1 VVAIFV
7 LLFLVVAGI
16 IQIPAVQNKI
26 IHYATTF
33 VSNKTHTRVEIKNVS
48 ISFPK
53 SVVIEGLYLD
63 DLKKDTLVY
72 AGKVK
77 ANIVLY
83 DLILNKITINS
94 FALENLDLN
103 LYNTKTDSLF
113 NYNFLLTAFADT
125 TKVDAGKSNT
135 TSAWTFT
142 LDNITLKNIRL
153 RYDDVFGGM
162 NVSASLEKSELKV
175 NKIDFPNFVYDMD
188 DLLVER
194 LRATV
199 LMTES
204 ADKSPNKS
212 TGRLPKITANN
223 IQINNSVLTYGDTI
237 SKQSI
242 LAVIKRF

>member
-1 VVAIFV
+1 V

-125 TKVDAGKSNT
+125 TKVDTGKSNT

-142 LDNITLKNIRL
+142 LDNVTLKISGFVTMM
-153 RYDDVFGGM
+153 Y
-162 NVSASLEKSELKV
+162 SE
-175 NKIDFPNFVYDMD
+175 
-188 DLLVER
+188 E
-194 LRATV
+194 
-199 LMTES
+199 
-204 ADKSPNKS
+204 
-212 TGRLPKITANN
+212 
-223 IQINNSVLTYGDTI
+223 
-237 SKQSI
+237 
-242 LAVIKRF
+242 

>member
-1 VVAIFV
+1 
-7 LLFLVVAGI
+7 
-16 IQIPAVQNKI
+16 
-26 IHYATTF
+26 
-33 VSNKTHTRVEIKNVS
+33 
-48 ISFPK
+48 
-53 SVVIEGLYLD
+53 
-63 DLKKDTLVY
+63 
-72 AGKVK
+72 VK

-125 TKVDAGKSNT
+125 TKVDTGKSNT

-142 LDNITLKNIRL
+142 LDNVTLKNIRL

-204 ADKSPNKS
+204 ADKSPKKS

-223 IQINNSVLTYGDTI
+223 FQINNSVLTYGDTI

-242 LAVIKRF
+242 LAVIKTF

>member
-1 VVAIFV
+1 
-7 LLFLVVAGI
+7 
-16 IQIPAVQNKI
+16 
-26 IHYATTF
+26 
-33 VSNKTHTRVEIKNVS
+33 
-48 ISFPK
+48 
-53 SVVIEGLYLD
+53 
-63 DLKKDTLVY
+63 
-72 AGKVK
+72 
-77 ANIVLY
+77 
-83 DLILNKITINS
+83 
-94 FALENLDLN
+94 
-103 LYNTKTDSLF
+103 
-113 NYNFLLTAFADT
+113 
-125 TKVDAGKSNT
+125 
-135 TSAWTFT
+135 
-142 LDNITLKNIRL
+142 LKNIRL

-242 LAVIKRF
+242 LAVIKRLN